1 MSTPSSASGHPDH
14 QDRPA
19 QTPGRSAPE
28 IRQTSMRAVVRDAY
42 GTPDVLTVRDVATP
56 VPGTGEVLVRVH
68 AAGIDRGALH
78 TMTGTPYLMRLA
90 GFGVRR
96 PKNPG
101 LGSEMSGVVEAVGS
115 DTTGL
120 RVGDEVYGAGR
131 ATFAQYTLAT
141 PATLAHKPTGISHAH
156 AAVVPVSAVT
166 ALQALRDQGRV
177 QPGQSVLVIGA
188 SGGVGSYAVQIARAL
203 GGHVTGVA
211 RTAKLDYVRSLGA
224 ENVIDYTAADITD
237 QAQRYD
243 LVLDIGGNRPVRA
256 LRRLLTPNG
265 TLVFVGG
272 EGGGRI
278 TGGLGR
284 QVRAMA
290 LSPFTKQRFAIFWV
304 ARANTADLDTL
315 TTMVEGGHITPALDH
330 QRPLDDITPALRELE
345 QGAISGKIVIVLA

>member
-1 MSTPSSASGHPDH
+1 MSTPSPSP
-14 QDRPA
+14 
-19 QTPGRSAPE
+19 TPGAQAPHG
-28 IRQTSMRAVVRDAY
+28 RTVQTSMRAVVRDAY

-56 VPGTGEVLVRVH
+56 TPGAGEVLVRVH

-78 TMTGTPYLMRLA
+78 FMTGTPYLMRLA

-101 LGSEMSGVVEAVGS
+101 LGTELSGVVMAVGP

-141 PATLAHKPTGISHAH
+141 PATLARKPTGIGHAH
-156 AAVVPVSAVT
+156 AAAIPVSAVT
-166 ALQALRDQGRV
+166 ALQAVRDQGRL

-188 SGGVGSYAVQIARAL
+188 SGGVGSYTVQIARAL
-203 GGHVTGVA
+203 GGQVTGVA
-211 RTAKLDYVRSLGA
+211 STAKLDYVRSLGA
-224 ENVIDYTAADITD
+224 EHVLDYITTD
-237 QAQRYD
+237 LTDHTRRYD
-243 LVLDIGGNRPVRA
+243 VVLAIGGYLPVRA

-272 EGGGRI
+272 EGGDRV

-284 QVRAMA
+284 QLRAMA
-290 LSPFTKQRFAIFWV
+290 FAPFAKQRFAAFWV
-304 ARANTADLDTL
+304 AQANTADLDTL
-315 TTMVEGGHITPALDH
+315 TTMIESGLITSALD
-330 QRPLDDITPALRELE
+330 QERPLDDITRALTDLDR
-345 QGAISGKIVIVLA
+345 GAVRGKIVVVPLR